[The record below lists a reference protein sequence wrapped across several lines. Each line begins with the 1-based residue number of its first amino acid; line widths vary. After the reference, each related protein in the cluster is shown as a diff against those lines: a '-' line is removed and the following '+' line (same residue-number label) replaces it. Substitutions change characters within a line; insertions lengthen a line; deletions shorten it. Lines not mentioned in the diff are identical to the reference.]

1 MNFGFLPRWQRR
13 ALVFLLG
20 LMVCWALG
28 WALVPPLLRWQ
39 IEKQGTQSL
48 GRVVHVDQVVFKP
61 WSMTLVVRGLQVGQA
76 GAPMASAEPQLT
88 VDEIEVNAAWRSLVA
103 LAPVTDALVV
113 RHPQLHITHLGQGR
127 FDVDDV
133 LQRVGG
139 TGSSSSGVPRLS
151 LFNIQV
157 VGGDI
162 RFRDA
167 PQSVTHTLTD
177 LRLDVPF
184 LSNMDGRREVS
195 THPRLAF
202 KLNGAAFDTDAQTTP
217 FSSDRHTQ
225 ARFQIQGLD
234 VAPYLPYWP
243 AAWPMRLREGRV
255 EADITLD
262 FRQQTTPQVQV
273 SGRLALAGLKF
284 NERVNAGDGVG
295 AELPWVQLGELDVK
309 VANWQPLRGVLQIDG
324 LRLDQPV
331 FHVRR
336 DRAGALN
343 WSRLQRLT
351 APASEPAAAPAQT
364 DALYAVK
371 QLQVTGGQVQWHDA
385 ATPSPVALALTQIDL
400 QSANLSWPRPQTAT
414 WDGQAQF
421 QGGRLSWQGVAE
433 GQSAQAGLKWRDL
446 PLQALA
452 PYAAQW
458 LRPEVSGQSSAEL
471 SLDWR
476 SAQGAEPERWVLK
489 APLIRLTEVSL
500 GAPNQPEARL
510 AELAVEQLE
519 VDVLAHQARVGRV
532 ALSRPLWRLSRS
544 AQGRWS
550 VEDWQVPGR
559 PVTEVAVDVAA
570 DARADIRAD
579 DRADAAS
586 GSAVS
591 RSPWRLN
598 LRQVQVRGLT
608 LDLDDRFAGDAARLR
623 WGDLNYAGELNLAW
637 PEVGMDLN
645 ARGQVSLAKLR
656 AVSLPDGEDVLAVQ
670 ALNVRGLDVGFHAGE
685 WAHLKTAETSA
696 SDFFARVDIDPTG
709 RLNLSSLVKTA
720 APVPAQQPATASAQ
734 RPGKTPWVVLGPTS
748 VVNGR
753 VLFSD
758 HFIRPNYSADV
769 TELAG
774 SLGALSN
781 QTQSAHAA
789 PLADLSLR
797 GRVAGS
803 ASLEVHGRIN
813 PLTRP
818 VALDV
823 QGQVRDLELPQ
834 LSPYSAKYAGYGI
847 ERGKLSAD
855 VNYRIYGDGQLQASH
870 QLTLNQLR
878 FGEHSEREGAPNL
891 PVKLAVALLADRH
904 GVIDLDLPVSGS
916 INDPE
921 FRVGAIVWRMVLNL
935 VGKAILS
942 PFSLM
947 AGALGGADELQHMP
961 FAPGQAELDA
971 PARQKLQ
978 TVAQLLQD
986 KPALRLTLVGE
997 ADLKSEREA
1006 WRRLKLLDLLQAE
1019 RRRASKGDASDAP
1032 VVIDAGS
1039 EDYLALLK
1047 SAYRRSPVPKPR
1059 NVLGLVK
1066 DLPPA
1071 DMEALLLA
1079 AMTVDESDMRELA
1092 NARAAHVRQAL
1103 LDLNVPADQLF
1114 MGAAVVTEA
1123 DRKAPFVPQVTLVV
1137 STD

>member
-1 MNFGFLPRWQRR
+1 MATSGI
-13 ALVFLLG
+13 VFLLG
-20 LMVCWALG
+20 VILCWALG
-28 WALVPPLLRWQ
+28 WALVPSLVRWQ

-61 WSMTLVVRGLQVGQA
+61 WSMTLVVRGLEVGQA
-76 GAPMASAEPQLT
+76 GAPMTSADPQVT
-88 VDEIEVNAAWRSLVA
+88 VEEIEINAAWRSLLE
-103 LAPVTDALVV
+103 LAPVIDALVV
-113 RHPQLHITHLGQGR
+113 RQPQLHITHLGQGR
-127 FDVDDV
+127 FDFDDV
-133 LQRVGG
+133 LQRL
-139 TGSSSSGVPRLS
+139 GSAKSESSGVPRLS

-157 VGGDI
+157 VGGAI

-217 FSSDRHTQ
+217 FTPDRHTQ

-243 AAWPMRLREGRV
+243 AAWPMRLSEGRV

-273 SGRLALAGLKF
+273 SGRLALAGLKL
-284 NERVNAGDGVG
+284 NERVNAGTNAVTNVRGNAG
-295 AELPWVQLGELDVK
+295 AELPWVQLGGLEVQ
-309 VANWQPLRGVLQIDG
+309 VANWQPLRDVLQIDA

-331 FHVRR
+331 VHVRR

-343 WSRLQRLT
+343 WSRLQRLA
-351 APASEPAAAPAQT
+351 APAGDPADAQAQT

-385 ATPSPVALALTQIDL
+385 ATPTPTPTSMPVALALTEIDL
-400 QSANLSWPRPQTAT
+400 QSANLSWPRPQAAT
-414 WDGQAQF
+414 WNGQAQF

-433 GQSAQAGLKWRDL
+433 GQSAQASLKWRDL
-446 PLQALA
+446 PIQALA

-458 LRPEVSGQSSAEL
+458 LRPELSGQSSAEL

-476 SAQGAEPERWVLK
+476 AAEGAEPERWVLK
-489 APLIRLTEVSL
+489 APLIRLAEVSL
-500 GAPNQPEARL
+500 GAPHQPEARL
-510 AELAVEQLE
+510 AELTVEQLE
-519 VDVLAHQARVGRV
+519 VDVLQHQARVGRV
-532 ALSRPLWRLSRS
+532 ALSRPQWRLSRS

-550 VEDWQVPGR
+550 VDDWQVPGR
-559 PVTEVAVDVAA
+559 PTADAAA
-570 DARADIRAD
+570 DERADTRVDARAD
-579 DRADAAS
+579 DRADVAS

-591 RSPWRLN
+591 SAPWRLN

-608 LDLDDRFAGDAARLR
+608 LDLDDRLAGDAARLR

-637 PEVGMDLN
+637 PEAGMDLN

-656 AVSLPDGEDVLAVQ
+656 AVSLPEGEEVLAVQ
-670 ALNVRGLDVGFHAGE
+670 TLDVRGLDAGFQSGE
-685 WAHLKTAETSA
+685 WAHLKVAETTA

-709 RLNLSSLVKTA
+709 RLNLSSLVKTS
-720 APVPAQQPATASAQ
+720 APSPSPAQ
-734 RPGKTPWVVLGPTS
+734 RPGKTPLVVLGPMS

-758 HFIRPNYSADV
+758 HFIRPHYSADV

-781 QTQSAHAA
+781 QTQDAQTASLAA
-789 PLADLSLR
+789 LSLR

-803 ASLEVHGRIN
+803 ASLEVNGRIN

-823 QGQVRDLELPQ
+823 RGQVRDLELPQ

-855 VNYRIYGDGQLQASH
+855 VNYRIDADGQLQASH

-878 FGEHSEREGAPNL
+878 FGEHSELEGAPNL

-916 INDPE
+916 INDPD

-971 PARQKLQ
+971 AARPKLAA
-978 TVAQLLQD
+978 VAQLLQD

-1019 RRRASKGDASDAP
+1019 RRRASKGDAPDAP

-1047 SAYRRSPVPKPR
+1047 SAYRRSPIPKPR

-1079 AMTVDESDMRELA
+1079 AMAVDESDMRALA

-1114 MGAAVVTEA
+1114 MGAAVVAEA

>member
-1 MNFGFLPRWQRR
+1 MNFGLLPRWQRR

-20 LMVCWALG
+20 VMVCWALG

-61 WSMTLVVRGLQVGQA
+61 WSLTLVVRGLQVGQA

-88 VDEIEVNAAWRSLVA
+88 VDEIEVDAAWRSLVA

-113 RHPQLHITHLGQGR
+113 RRPQLHITHLGQGR
-127 FDVDDV
+127 FDFDDV

-217 FSSDRHTQ
+217 FSPDRHTH

-234 VAPYLPYWP
+234 VAPYLSYWP
-243 AAWPMRLREGRV
+243 ATWPVRLRAGRV

-273 SGRLALAGLKF
+273 SGRLALAGLKL
-284 NERVNAGDGVG
+284 NERVGLDAHAG
-295 AELPWVQLGELDVK
+295 AELPWVQLDGLEVK
-309 VANWQPLRGVLQIDG
+309 VADWQPLRDVLQIEA

-331 FHVRR
+331 VHVRR

-364 DALYAVK
+364 DALYALK
-371 QLQVTGGQVQWHDA
+371 QLQVTGGQVHWHDEA
-385 ATPSPVALALTQIDL
+385 MPTPTLTPVALALTQIDL
-400 QSANLSWPRPQTAT
+400 QSANLSWPRPQAAT

-421 QGGRLSWQGVAE
+421 QGGRLSWQGVTE
-433 GQSAQAGLKWRDL
+433 GQSAQASLKWRDL

-476 SAQGAEPERWVLK
+476 AAQGAEPERWVLK
-489 APLIRLTEVSL
+489 APLIRLAEVSL
-500 GAPNQPEARL
+500 GAPHQPEARL

-519 VDVLAHQARVGRV
+519 VDVLQHQAQVGRV

-559 PVTEVAVDVAA
+559 PVTAVAVGAAA
-570 DARADIRAD
+570 DARADTRV
-579 DRADAAS
+579 DAAS

-591 RSPWRLN
+591 HSPWRLN

-608 LDLDDRFAGDAARLR
+608 LDLDDRLAGDAARLR

-637 PEVGMDLN
+637 PEAGMDLN

-656 AVSLPDGEDVLAVQ
+656 AVSLPEGEDLLAVQ
-670 ALNVRGLDVGFHAGE
+670 ALNVRGLDVGLKAGE

-709 RLNLSSLVKTA
+709 HLNLSSLVKTA
-720 APVPAQQPATASAQ
+720 APGPGQPPATAPAQ
-734 RPGKTPWVVLGPTS
+734 RPGKTPLVVLGPMS

-769 TELAG
+769 TALAG

-781 QTQSAHAA
+781 QTQGAQTA
-789 PLADLSLR
+789 PLAELSLR

-855 VNYRIYGDGQLQASH
+855 VNYRIGEDGQLQASH

-878 FGEHSEREGAPNL
+878 FGEHSEQEGAPNL

-921 FRVGAIVWRMVLNL
+921 FRVGPIVWRMVLNL

-961 FAPGQAELDA
+961 FAPGQAELDVA
-971 PARQKLQ
+971 ARQKLAA
-978 TVAQLLQD
+978 VAQLLQD

-1006 WRRLKLLDLLQAE
+1006 WRRMKLLELLQAE
-1019 RRRASKGDASDAP
+1019 RRRASKGDTPDTP
-1032 VVIDAGS
+1032 VVIEVGS

-1066 DLPPA
+1066 DWPPA

-1103 LDLNVPADQLF
+1103 LDLSVPADQLF
-1114 MGAAVVTEA
+1114 MGAAVLAEA
-1123 DRKAPFVPQVTLVV
+1123 DRKASFVPQVTLVV